1 MCVCVCARITEEVFG
16 GHSLVLKRVCV
27 CVCIWG
33 CVFWKCKCVT
43 VTVWEAVTCSAR
55 GVTLASCFCTLSEGK
70 RRRCCVY
77 HCLGLRLPP
86 DRKYPALT
94 SALST
99 VHTPWAKVTQ
109 TTQWLNIQH
118 VNSATDKS
126 QKTLAF
132 QVFNNRYTS
141 FYPKSSPLGV
151 LCLSFLC
158 NYEICT
164 IKQLHIWS
172 QQHFCT
178 LHLNL
183 RNSCLIELFG
193 GGKKKEKNNLK
204 LKMTNCNWEI

>member
-1 MCVCVCARITEEVFG
+1 MCVCARITEEVFG

-27 CVCIWG
+27 CVYIWG

-70 RRRCCVY
+70 RRRCCV
-77 HCLGLRLPP
+77 
-86 DRKYPALT
+86 
-94 SALST
+94 LSLSGT
-99 VHTPWAKVTQ
+99 AAPSRQEVSCFDLCSLQCPHTMSQSYTD

-141 FYPKSSPLGV
+141 FYPKILTSRCAV
-151 LCLSFLC
+151 LNFLC

-193 GGKKKEKNNLK
+193 GGKKKEKQFETE
-204 LKMTNCNWEI
+204 MTNCNWEI